1 MPRLSANSCS
11 PAHVVSLCTSH
22 LCAVAEVVDTVAYL
36 CDLVVNHLL
45 VRHIAL
51 VAHEQLVHAFGGVTI
66 NLLQPLLDVVEGV
79 HVGHV
84 VDDAD
89 AMRAT
94 VVGGCDGT
102 EAFLPCCIPLDPIC

>member
-1 MPRLSANSCS
+1 MVSLSTSRLS
-11 PAHVVSLCTSH
+11 
-22 LCAVAEVVDTVAYL
+22 AVAEVVDIVTDL
-36 CDLVVNHLL
+36 CDLVINHFF

-51 VAHEQLVHAFGGVTI
+51 VAYEQLVHAFGSVTVD
-66 NLLQPLLDVVEGV
+66 LLQPLLDIIEGV

-94 VVGGCDGT
+94 VIRGCDGT
-102 EAFLPCCIPLDPIC
+102 EAFLPCCIPLDPMC